1 MKVKSVNVANGSVVV
16 NYVNKENEDCS
27 YWFNGTTDVAAA
39 TSAFVALMNAG
50 LIWPAFN
57 IDSTDSIYSNI
68 SAIGIVVFSHYNHTL
83 I

>member
-39 TSAFVALMNAG
+39 TSAFIGLMNAG
-50 LIWPAFN
+50 LI
-57 IDSTDSIYSNI
+57 
-68 SAIGIVVFSHYNHTL
+68 
-83 I
+83 